1 MVLVPPD
8 RLLALL
14 PQRSV
19 RENVAAPRYNSP
31 LRWGPINL
39 RDETR
44 KVRDAVDALQIDMRA
59 GRQVRRLSGGNQQ
72 KVTIARWLA
81 SGFTVLL
88 CNDPTRGID
97 IGTKRQVYGLLRDLA
112 ENGAAI
118 LFFSSELSELPFVS
132 DRVLTLYAGRVTA
145 ELPGGRG
152 RGDAAPGHARA
163 RPRRRGRVTRHHRG
177 HAARVP
183 RRPGLAEEPRLHG
196 WTVGVWLVL
205 LAMVPYWRS
214 LSQQSFEFDI
224 QALAIDALPLCF
236 AAMAQAVVVISGGI
250 DLSVGSLMGLMNVLS
265 AKHMIGISFRDALLF
280 SLVILLLVGARGR
293 VHRARH
299 HRSRASRTSSSRS
312 ACCSSGTASGS
323 GSWRSRAAACPQQF
337 YDLGLGSSGRPRSRR
352 GGDRLRRLRCP
363 LAADPLAPPGLS
375 IYAVGSN
382 RNAAYLS
389 GIGVARTRVGA
400 YMLGGVFA
408 GLAGLALTATSG
420 IGDPNSG
427 SIYTLNSVAAVVLGG
442 VSLLGG
448 VGGLIGPIAAAYILT
463 LSKTILLIRG
473 TDPNYAA
480 VYQGLADHLRRR
492 PRRAAEQE
500 DAHR

>member
-1 MVLVPPD
+1 VTSAATAKAHAYHGVPVW
-8 RLLALL
+8 R
-14 PQRSV
+14 R
-19 RENVAAPRYNSP
+19 
-31 LRWGPINL
+31 NL
-39 RDETR
+39 
-44 KVRDAVDALQIDMRA
+44 
-59 GRQVRRLSGGNQQ
+59 
-72 KVTIARWLA
+72 
-81 SGFTVLL
+81 
-88 CNDPTRGID
+88 
-97 IGTKRQVYGLLRDLA
+97 
-112 ENGAAI
+112 
-118 LFFSSELSELPFVS
+118 
-132 DRVLTLYAGRVTA
+132 
-145 ELPGGRG
+145 
-152 RGDAAPGHARA
+152 
-163 RPRRRGRVTRHHRG
+163 
-177 HAARVP
+177 
-183 RRPGLAEEPRLHG
+183 RLHG
-196 WTVGVWLVL
+196 WTIGVWLVL
-205 LAMVPYWRS
+205 LAMIPYYRS

-265 AKHMIGISFRDALLF
+265 AKHMIGMSFREAILF
-280 SLVILLLVGARGR
+280 SLLIVLLSALAGGFTGLVITFTRIPDIVVTLGMLFVWYGVGLWVMEIPGGGA
-293 VHRARH
+293 
-299 HRSRASRTSSSRS
+299 
-312 ACCSSGTASGS
+312 
-323 GSWRSRAAACPQQF
+323 PQQF
-337 YDLGLGSSGRPRSRR
+337 YDLALGSIGSTQIPGAMVMVFVALAVLWLPIRWLRS
-352 GGDRLRRLRCP
+352 
-363 LAADPLAPPGLS
+363 GLS

-480 VYQGLADHLRRR
+480 VYQGILIILVVVIGGLLSRKT
-492 PRRAAEQE
+492 
-500 DAHR
+500 HR